1 MDFVTKLESAVK
13 TNRSLL
19 CVGLDPQP
27 EQLPQQGDLE
37 ERLEHWGKEIIHK
50 TIDLACC
57 FKPNIAFYEQFG
69 LSGLLGLQRIRA
81 LIPPHIPLLLD
92 FKRGDIGSTAE
103 AYARAAFEQWQADAV
118 TLNPYLGE
126 DGVRP
131 FLQYAG
137 KMVFLLCHTS
147 NPSAAAIQL
156 HGDPPFYEYIAQVAQ
171 SWGSPN
177 QIGFVVGAT
186 QPEALARVRALC
198 PEHWILAPGVGAQG
212 GNLEEVLR
220 AGLRAVGSGLIIPV
234 SRGVAQAQD
243 VRQAALDLRTRIHAG
258 VEGVGLRPDAAQ
270 SMKIQITRALFETG
284 CIQFGEF
291 NLASGKTSPI
301 YIDLRRMVS
310 FPPLLRMAV
319 QAYIGLLQG
328 LAGDLMAAVPYAALP
343 VAALVSMRLNKP
355 LIYPRKE
362 IKTHG
367 TGQAV
372 EGAYQPGQS
381 AVLLEDVVTSGGSI
395 INAIDIL
402 RAEGLI
408 VKDVVVLVD
417 RQQGGH
423 AKLAQAGLKMHAFLS
438 IREIIENLF
447 DQQLIDAATRHTMQL
462 YFDEQTTG

>member
-1 MDFVTKLESAVK
+1 MDFVKKLESAVEA
-13 TNRSLL
+13 NRSLL

-27 EQLPQQGDLE
+27 GQLPPQGELE
-37 ERLEHWGKEIIHK
+37 ERLEHWGKEIIQK

-69 LSGLLGLQRIRA
+69 LCGLLGLQRLRA
-81 LIPPHIPLLLD
+81 FIPPHMPLLLD

-118 TLNPYLGE
+118 TINPYLGE

-156 HGDPPFYEYIAQVAQ
+156 HGDPPFYEFIAQVAQ
-171 SWGSPN
+171 SWGSPD

-220 AGLRAVGSGLIIPV
+220 AGLRADGSGLIIPV

-243 VRQAALDLRTRIHAG
+243 VRQAALDLRTRIQAR
-258 VEGVGLRPDAAQ
+258 VEGGGSRSAAVQ
-270 SMKIQITRALFETG
+270 SIKIQITRALFETG

-291 NLASGKTSPI
+291 QLASGKTSPI

-310 FPPLLRMAV
+310 FPSLLRMAL
-319 QAYIGLLQG
+319 QAYLDLLQ
-328 LAGDLMAAVPYAALP
+328 DVKSDQVAAVPYAALP

-362 IKTHG
+362 VKTHG
-367 TGQAV
+367 TAQAV

-381 AVLLEDVVTSGGSI
+381 VVLLEDVVTSGGSI
-395 INAIDIL
+395 IKAVDTL
-402 RAEGLI
+402 REEGLI
-408 VKDVVVLVD
+408 ITDVVVLVD

-423 AKLAQAGLKMHAFLS
+423 AKLAQAGVKMHAFLT
-438 IREIIENLF
+438 IGEIIQILSE
-447 DQQLIDAATRHTMQL
+447 QQLIDAATRHKMQS
-462 YFDEQTTG
+462 YFDE